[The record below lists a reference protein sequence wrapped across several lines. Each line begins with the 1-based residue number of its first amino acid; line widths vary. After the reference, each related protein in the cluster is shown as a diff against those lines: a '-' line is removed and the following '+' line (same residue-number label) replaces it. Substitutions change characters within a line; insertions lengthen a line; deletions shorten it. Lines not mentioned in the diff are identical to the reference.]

1 MMVCF
6 MRFFKKISIIA
17 TIFFILLLIMN
28 RFSHPEEN
36 KILIKDVVIN
46 NSNNLNY
53 ISFNQEISLDYLIR
67 EAIDKGIPLVFKIT
81 LRIVEIHNILPTKT
95 IKTEV
100 SYYQIKYKALRKI
113 YEIID
118 INGQKYENKDMQN
131 AIKKM
136 LKVENLEF
144 TFNNDG
150 KNYELWLNVVLER
163 KKLPKPLQVN
173 YFNRTWFMSS
183 EKSIHKLEKMK

>member
-28 RFSHPEEN
+28 RFSYSEEN

-46 NSNNLNY
+46 NNNNLNY

-113 YEIID
+113 YEII
-118 INGQKYENKDMQN
+118 G
-131 AIKKM
+131 
-136 LKVENLEF
+136 
-144 TFNNDG
+144 
-150 KNYELWLNVVLER
+150 NYR
-163 KKLPKPLQVN
+163 KIIGNYRKL
-173 YFNRTWFMSS
+173 
-183 EKSIHKLEKMK
+183 

>member
-36 KILIKDVVIN
+36 KILIKDIVIN
-46 NSNNLNY
+46 NSNDLNY
-53 ISFNQEISLDYLIR
+53 VSFNQEISLDYLIR

-131 AIKKM
+131 VIKKM

-144 TFNNDG
+144 TFDNNG
-150 KNYELWLNVVLER
+150 KNYELWLNVMLER

>member
-28 RFSHPEEN
+28 RFSYSEEN

-46 NSNNLNY
+46 NNNNNLNY

-131 AIKKM
+131 VIKKM

-144 TFNNDG
+144 TFDNNG
-150 KNYELWLNVVLER
+150 KNYELWLNVMLER
-163 KKLPKPLQVN
+163 KN
-173 YFNRTWFMSS
+173 IFYNNT
-183 EKSIHKLEKMK
+183 

>member
-1 MMVCF
+1 MTVCF
-6 MRFFKKISIIA
+6 MRFSKKISIIA
-17 TIFFILLLIMN
+17 IIFFILLLIIN
-28 RFSHPEEN
+28 RFSYPEEN
-36 KILIKDVVIN
+36 KILIKDIVIN
-46 NSNNLNY
+46 NSNDLNY
-53 ISFNQEISLDYLIR
+53 VSFNQEISLDYLIR

-81 LRIVEIHNILPTKT
+81 LRIVELHNILPTKT

-100 SYYQIKYKALRKI
+100 RYYQIKYKALRKI

-136 LKVENLEF
+136 LKVEDLEF
-144 TFNNDG
+144 TFDNDG
-150 KNYELWLNVVLER
+150 KNYELWLNIMLER

>member
-118 INGQKYENKDMQN
+118 INGQNYENKDMQN